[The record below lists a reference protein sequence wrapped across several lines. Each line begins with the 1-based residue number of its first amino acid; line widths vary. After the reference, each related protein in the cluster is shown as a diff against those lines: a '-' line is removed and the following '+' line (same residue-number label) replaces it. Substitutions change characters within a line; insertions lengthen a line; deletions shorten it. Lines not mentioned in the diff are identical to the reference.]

1 MYVPALCV
9 CVCVYSKW
17 CVCVLCGIQLCV
29 CAAAFCQHVCIMYA
43 RLSVCTYFVY
53 IYAYMCACSA
63 VQTSVSQE
71 CLWHMSC
78 LLLPE
83 NVYVC
88 VCTCMYVCTTTT
100 QRNVTLHHVMQ
111 CNVMIFNSMSK
122 SGLGQRKHEE
132 MFLCR
137 KNRKTISNKDPSPD
151 SKHENKNKQTSN
163 DLQGSFV

>member
-1 MYVPALCV
+1 MR
-9 CVCVYSKW
+9 VCVYICKW

-29 CAAAFCQHVCIMYA
+29 CAAAFCNMYVSCMRVCLYVHI
-43 RLSVCTYFVY
+43 LC
-53 IYAYMCACSA
+53 IYMHICVHA
-63 VQTSVSQE
+63 VQFKQVCHQE

-137 KNRKTISNKDPSPD
+137 KKQKN
-151 SKHENKNKQTSN
+151 NKQQRPESRLKT
-163 DLQGSFV
+163 